1 VRALTSATS
10 SGLLARACPRLGK
23 RRELEGPG
31 GRPMR
36 MSLDELAERWASGAS
51 ATEIARAAGL
61 TRGMVLGQV
70 HRRRKAGDSR
80 FGTRPRAERLELD
93 RVRKSRRRA
102 GLPPPAARPRVDVVL
117 VVAKPV
123 VTPSV
128 VKELSPRPALEPA
141 TPVMLTELLP
151 GCCKFAMNNPPPGR
165 AVEMLFCAAPVEKP
179 GGNWCAQHA
188 AVVRGSVGKGAA
200 FVMRPLG

>member
-1 VRALTSATS
+1 
-10 SGLLARACPRLGK
+10 
-23 RRELEGPG
+23 
-31 GRPMR
+31 

-80 FGTRPRAERLELD
+80 FSPRPRSPGRTRAERLE
-93 RVRKSRRRA
+93 
-102 GLPPPAARPRVDVVL
+102 
-117 VVAKPV
+117 VAKPV

-188 AVVRGSVGKGAA
+188 AVVRGSVGKGAV
-200 FVMRPLG
+200 FVMRPATNRLG

>member
-1 VRALTSATS
+1 
-10 SGLLARACPRLGK
+10 
-23 RRELEGPG
+23 
-31 GRPMR
+31 

-80 FGTRPRAERLELD
+80 FSPRPRPAPQTRGQRLELD
-93 RVRKSRRRA
+93 RERKVRRRA
-102 GLPPPAARPRVDVVL
+102 GLPPLPAARPRANVIP

-165 AVEMLFCAAPVEKP
+165 AVEMLFCAQKVKFGPWCSNHRTVVYAPSRILSRVAK
-179 GGNWCAQHA
+179 
-188 AVVRGSVGKGAA
+188 
-200 FVMRPLG
+200 

>member
-1 VRALTSATS
+1 
-10 SGLLARACPRLGK
+10 
-23 RRELEGPG
+23 
-31 GRPMR
+31 MI
-36 MSLDELAERWASGAS
+36 DDQLAELW
-51 ATEIARAAGL
+51 AAGATFTDMGL
-61 TRGMVLGQV
+61 KLGV
-70 HRRRKAGDSR
+70 SRSIVAGRIDRARKSGDPR
-80 FGTRPRAERLELD
+80 FAPRPRSPGQTRAERLELD

-102 GLPPPAARPRVDVVL
+102 GLPPPAARPRVDVVP

-165 AVEMLFCAAPVEKP
+165 AVEMLFCAEPVEKP

-188 AVVRGSVGKGAA
+188 AVVRGSVGTSD
-200 FVMRPLG
+200 